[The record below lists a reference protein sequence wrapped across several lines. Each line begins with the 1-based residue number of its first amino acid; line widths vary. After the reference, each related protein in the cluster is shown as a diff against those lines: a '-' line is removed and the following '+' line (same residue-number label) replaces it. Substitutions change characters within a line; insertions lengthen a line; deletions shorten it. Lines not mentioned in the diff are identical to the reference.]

1 MLVRRVDGPAAVAG
15 DLNTTP
21 WSREF
26 RRLLAQS
33 DLDGPLLRPGNFP
46 AKLGWAGL
54 PIDYVLAGGGLRVA
68 AAEPGPDLGSDHRP
82 AVTRLVGA

>member
-1 MLVRRVDGPAAVAG
+1 MGGPAAVAG

-33 DLDGPLLRPGNFP
+33 GLDGPLLRPRTLP
-46 AKLGWAGL
+46 ARLGWAGL
-54 PIDYVLAGGGLRVA
+54 PIDHVLAGGGLRVA
-68 AAEPGPDLGSDHRP
+68 AVEPGPDLGSDHRP
-82 AVTRLVGA
+82 VVARLVGA